1 MGVSAALVL
10 LGPITN
16 WPPGR
21 WLPGRQASVRADPY
35 AVVGTGL
42 GAMSGALHG
51 GASLGA
57 ETLIAAASGP
67 G

>member
-1 MGVSAALVL
+1 MADFLTAAEAARRLGVRAA
-10 LGPITN
+10 
-16 WPPGR
+16 
-21 WLPGRQASVRADPY
+21 ASVRADTY

-57 ETLIAAASGP
+57 ES
-67 G
+67 